1 MPPFSSVAPRCI
13 LHGGLSSFPPST
25 LPSPPPFRGILRRTK
40 AAKEITKESPSGASR
55 VDGTV
60 FTRSLSDSA
69 AESIYMSSVRKNV
82 IVRRTVRRPENILPL
97 SSPSLPLLHSPRNLS
112 RPFQLRD
119 KGLLRYRLH
128 PPTRGSSS
136 RSANKT
142 PWPCFTRDIKRALPR
157 LFPLGSLLCKRRASP
172 VYTTT
177 TGGDPFFVTLSRCDL
192 EQTK

>member
-1 MPPFSSVAPRCI
+1 MPRSAPLPRCI

-25 LPSPPPFRGILRRTK
+25 LLPPFRGILRRTK

-55 VDGTV
+55 VDETV
-60 FTRSLSDSA
+60 FTFLLIRLA
-69 AESIYMSSVRKNV
+69 AKSIYMSSVRKNV
-82 IVRRTVRRPENILPL
+82 IVRRHRSMTREYPSALFSLP
-97 SSPSLPLLHSPRNLS
+97 PPPLLHSPRNLS

-142 PWPCFTRDIKRALPR
+142 PWPCFTRDIKRVATALSAR
-157 LFPLGSLLCKRRASP
+157 LA
-172 VYTTT
+172 
-177 TGGDPFFVTLSRCDL
+177 TL
-192 EQTK
+192 